1 MGQIRF
7 IAGKFAENKHEFVP
21 ILIENLKETKF
32 ISINKEFHKICNF
45 FSAEIHFIRTFLPN
59 CSLPDN
65 WSEINLRPLFVKLGL
80 RTSVSLNEI
89 LFVASQF
96 SQGLFEHKT
105 LPILLEEFAR
115 MLENFNFEK
124 VIQTD
129 LEILHRIRNLQFLPV
144 WKCTD
149 ISHPNDLK
157 KSRKKGRFSEA
168 QLYENQNCCCTSSWI
183 HMYSFHFPVSSLVEM
198 FG

>member
-1 MGQIRF
+1 M
-7 IAGKFAENKHEFVP
+7 
-21 ILIENLKETKF
+21 
-32 ISINKEFHKICNF
+32 
-45 FSAEIHFIRTFLPN
+45 
-59 CSLPDN
+59 
-65 WSEINLRPLFVKLGL
+65 NLRPLFVKLGL

-96 SQGLFEHKT
+96 SQGLFKHKT

-115 MLENFNFEK
+115 LLENFNFEK

-168 QLYENQNCCCTSSWI
+168 QLHENQNCCCTSSWI
-183 HMYSFHFPVSSLVEM
+183 HFI
-198 FG
+198 